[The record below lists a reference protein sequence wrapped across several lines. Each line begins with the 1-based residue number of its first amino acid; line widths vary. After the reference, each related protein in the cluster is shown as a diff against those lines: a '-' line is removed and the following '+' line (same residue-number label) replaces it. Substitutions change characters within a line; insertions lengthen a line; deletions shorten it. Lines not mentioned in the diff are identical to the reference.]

1 MRTFPWLSATY
12 RRLDP
17 RERVVVA
24 AGAVLSVGAVLAV
37 LVLVPLARHWG
48 DREAEIRMRG
58 EQLARIEALVASR
71 ETVERQLAD
80 LRGARADAGQRL
92 LEGGTMAVAA
102 SGLQILLNRY
112 AAESKVTLERVD
124 VVSQAG
130 APDSITQVPAR
141 IAVRGDIYGLV
152 DLLFYLQHGQ
162 KLLVIDD
169 FRAMSGQTGRP
180 GESLLTATVSLHG
193 YYRGT
198 GGGS

>member
-1 MRTFPWLSATY
+1 
-12 RRLDP
+12 
-17 RERVVVA
+17 VVVLVGA
-24 AGAVLSVGAVLAV
+24 ALSVGAVLAV
-37 LVLVPLARHWG
+37 LVLVPLARRWS
-48 DREAEIRMRG
+48 DREAEISVRA
-58 EQLARIEALVASR
+58 EQLARIEALIAGR
-71 ETVERQLAD
+71 EAVERQVTELQ
-80 LRGARADAGQRL
+80 GAHADAGQRL

-102 SGLQILLNRY
+102 SGLQLLLNRY

-169 FRAMSGQTGRP
+169 FRAMAGQAGRP

>member
-1 MRTFPWLSATY
+1 
-12 RRLDP
+12 
-17 RERVVVA
+17 VVVLVGA
-24 AGAVLSVGAVLAV
+24 ALSVGAVLAV
-37 LVLVPLARHWG
+37 LVLLPLTRRWS
-48 DREAEIRMRG
+48 DREAEIRMRA
-58 EQLARIEALVASR
+58 EQLARIEALIAGR
-71 ETVERQLAD
+71 EKVERRLTELQ
-80 LRGARADAGQRL
+80 GAHADAGQRL

-102 SGLQILLNRY
+102 SSLQLLLNRY

-169 FRAMSGQTGRP
+169 FRAMDGQAGRSAD
-180 GESLLTATVSLHG
+180 GLLTATVSLHG
-193 YYRGT
+193 YYRGA